1 MNENANYVNEIF
13 DLLRR
18 GDVKSGVRLLY
29 EKHYDKMYGIAFSV
43 TKKEDSSR
51 DVVQNVACKLLKTT
65 AFPEKGELSWLYTV
79 VKNEALTFLRENK
92 PATYLEQGEW
102 QENSIFS
109 TEKDINEFV
118 NMDEFYSMIKG
129 LNEERRQIVTLKVL
143 GGYTHKEI
151 AQMLGKP
158 IGTVQWLYN
167 TSIKS
172 LRTIF
177 SAVITMCALCFF
189 GLAARFI
196 RLAAGGGF
204 AGGGADGAPSF
215 SGGGANGA
223 PSFSGDSSGGL
234 PPNGSFG
241 SSSFGSSSSGN
252 LPSTLSANAIALA
265 GVLLLAVILAVAVA
279 VIIKRNSSACR
290 KKR

>member
-92 PATYLEQGEW
+92 PATYLEQGEL

-172 LRTIF
+172 LRAIF

-204 AGGGADGAPSF
+204 AGGGA
-215 SGGGANGA
+215 NGA

-234 PPNGSFG
+234 PPNGSSG

-252 LPSTLSANAIALA
+252 LPSTLSANAIAIA
-265 GVLLLAVILAVAVA
+265 VVLLLAVILAAAVV

-290 KKR
+290 KKSDKI